1 MEALFDDIQA
11 RNYDFLGKF
20 VLKMMCGNNGPADF
34 NALSYS
40 NAFILHYL
48 QEMVEQMS
56 GVFSILDEQL
66 YVVSG

>member
-1 MEALFDDIQA
+1 
-11 RNYDFLGKF
+11 
-20 VLKMMCGNNGPADF
+20 MMCGNNGPADF

-40 NAFILHYL
+40 NAFILHFL